1 MRKNEVKNFLVIGLG
16 RFGQALCGRLVDLG
30 QRVVGVDKV
39 RAHVEEM
46 AERLDL
52 AAQLDA
58 ADEEALVKVGA
69 READVAVV
77 AIGEGI
83 EASVLATAILRDLGV
98 PLVVA
103 RAIDPLHAKVLQRV
117 GAHRILSPE
126 RDMGLSMAEQL
137 VHPWMAQFTAL
148 HQTDFLVGEVS
159 PLEEMTGRTLQ
170 DLRYTHRYQAMIL
183 LVERGGTR
191 FLPRADTVIL
201 PTDRLWVAGRQE
213 DLNRWLDGSSE
224 EGSGRG

>member
-1 MRKNEVKNFLVIGLG
+1 
-16 RFGQALCGRLVDLG
+16 
-30 QRVVGVDKV
+30 
-39 RAHVEEM
+39 
-46 AERLDL
+46 
-52 AAQLDA
+52 
-58 ADEEALVKVGA
+58 
-69 READVAVV
+69 
-77 AIGEGI
+77 
-83 EASVLATAILRDLGV
+83 
-98 PLVVA
+98 
-103 RAIDPLHAKVLQRV
+103 
-117 GAHRILSPE
+117 
-126 RDMGLSMAEQL
+126 MGLSMAEQL

-170 DLRYTHRYQAMIL
+170 DLRFTHRYQTMIL

>member
-1 MRKNEVKNFLVIGLG
+1 MKKNEVKSFLVIGLG

-170 DLRYTHRYQAMIL
+170 DLRFTHRYQTMIL

-213 DLNRWLDGSSE
+213 DLSRWLDGSSE

>member
-1 MRKNEVKNFLVIGLG
+1 MKEESKSYLVIGLG
-16 RFGQALCGRLVDLG
+16 RFGTALCNRLVDLG

-39 RAHVEEM
+39 RAHVEEL
-46 AERLDL
+46 ADRLDL

-58 ADEEALVKVGA
+58 TDEEALVKVGA
-69 READVAVV
+69 KDADVAVV
-77 AIGEGI
+77 AIGEGV
-83 EASVLATAILRDLGV
+83 EASVLATAILRDLGI

-103 RAIDPLHAKVLQRV
+103 RAIDPLHAKVLERV
-117 GAHRILSPE
+117 GAHRVFSPE
-126 RDMGLSMAEQL
+126 QDMGVRMAEQL
-137 VHPWMAQFTAL
+137 AHPWLAHFTAL
-148 HQTDFLVGEVS
+148 QQTDFLVGEMA
-159 PLEEMTGRTLQ
+159 PLEEMTGKTLQ
-170 DLRYTHRYQAMIL
+170 DLHFTHRYKAMIL